1 MRQNDAEVNMRKIV
15 ALVIKSYAYACSC
28 CHIFAMLDKSEVED
42 WFASA
47 SERNSKP
54 RNAGRRTLGG
64 VERRSRGTPVRVRN
78 LNGTQG
84 TCGDRMRGLNCR
96 IDHKT
101 NALKKRATPA
111 RSFASLRSSP
121 LYVTT
126 GSLGS
131 ISFFVAIQGFGA
143 SSLRFLRP
151 RRPFA
156 DAHSTACL
164 RAAAPL
170 PRGLK
175 FRSLT
180 LAI

>member
-1 MRQNDAEVNMRKIV
+1 MRAPEGRHKI
-15 ALVIKSYAYACSC
+15 ARRWSPARGGTPGKGHKNKCEPRRGGIK
-28 CHIFAMLDKSEVED
+28 
-42 WFASA
+42 
-47 SERNSKP
+47 
-54 RNAGRRTLGG
+54 
-64 VERRSRGTPVRVRN
+64 RGTKYGIVSK
-78 LNGTQG
+78 
-84 TCGDRMRGLNCR
+84 CR
-96 IDHKT
+96 KHKKH
-101 NALKKRATPA
+101 APTPA

-170 PRGLK
+170 PRGFE
-175 FRSLT
+175 FRSPTARKLIANFRFIEQF
-180 LAI
+180 AIN